1 MSIPR
6 SAFYSC
12 ASKNDAV
19 VKLTLPEDQKQIV
32 ASQYELS
39 LPTEQQLLLCR
50 QRIGK
55 FCE

>member
-1 MSIPR
+1 MNIPR

-55 FCE
+55 FC